1 MMKKKTFSCI
11 IFENGLTILSFDAK
25 KVGSTRENP
34 SFSLSVLL
42 TVVVLLDGVCGV
54 VGGCCWWCWYL
65 CF

>member
-1 MMKKKTFSCI
+1 MIKKKTFSCI

-42 TVVVLLDGVCGV
+42 IVVVLLDGVCDN
-54 VGGCCWWCWYL
+54 VGGCCWWCSYL
-65 CF
+65 